1 MIHRYNQDNPYSR
14 NSMLELETQF
24 EVRMVEFVNVRE
36 PTVVDYL
43 SPSVTMIM
51 IDTSP
56 NVTFSVPF
64 PNVNRIHVF
73 GESITFKD
81 DMFPLLGNCV
91 IGPSQHNEDNDP
103 RVFLEP
109 GQLKLRN
116 TNKLVMHNAVM
127 HADSLRDAHVHQIM
141 LLSCQDSRPIPMIV
155 PVIADGVTV
164 LNVHPTLATPGGVH
178 LTSIPNTLRYLQ
190 VPQNDLNSSTIENLH
205 VHNQRLRYL
214 HGPNA
219 IQTRLV
225 NYDRRLQ
232 NYDDTQPEDFA
243 QENADR
249 DLNVQRIRETLVQRF
264 GDFAANEILQNMY
277 GEHYGQA
284 ANGGGGRREY
294 RKKKRNGKATKRG
307 NKKINRKSNKSTKS
321 RRKSISKSKR
331 ARK

>member
-1 MIHRYNQDNPYSR
+1 MIRYDQNNPYSR

-24 EVRMVEFVNVRE
+24 EVRRVEFVNVQE

-43 SPSVTMIM
+43 SPSVTVIM

-56 NVTFSVPF
+56 NVTFSVSF
-64 PNVNRIHVF
+64 PNVKRMHVT
-73 GESITFKD
+73 GRSITFED
-81 DMFPLLGNCV
+81 DMFPHLNNCS
-91 IGPSQHNEDNDP
+91 IGPSQYYEDTDP

-116 TNKLVMHNAVM
+116 TNKLVIYSAVM
-127 HADSLRDAHVHQIM
+127 HADSLRDAHVHQIV

-164 LNVHPTLATPGGVH
+164 LTVQPTLATPGGVH
-178 LTSIPNTLRYLQ
+178 LASIPETLINLQ
-190 VPQNDLNSSTIENLH
+190 VPQNDLSSSTIENIH

-219 IQTRLV
+219 IQTRLI
-225 NYDRRLQ
+225 NYDRVLE
-232 NYDDTQPEDFA
+232 NYEDIQPQDFT

-249 DLNVQRIRETLVQRF
+249 DLNVQRIREALVQQF
-264 GDFAANEILQNMY
+264 GDLAANQMLQNLF

-284 ANGGGGRREY
+284 AYGGGGRREY
-294 RKKKRNGKATKRG
+294 RKKK
-307 NKKINRKSNKSTKS
+307 KKW
-321 RRKSISKSKR
+321 
-331 ARK
+331 